1 MKDVGCRGIVDDD
14 AGFHFTTE
22 LRQVLPKKYHQCLVH
37 GVKDTEKMYLDVIAL
52 VVITAFPEQAMSY
65 HAVHV
70 EYIQY
75 GIGVLLTIITTLTL
89 RLGQGYSL

>member
-1 MKDVGCRGIVDDD
+1 
-14 AGFHFTTE
+14 
-22 LRQVLPKKYHQCLVH
+22 
-37 GVKDTEKMYLDVIAL
+37 MYLDVIAL